1 MIIYLK
7 DYKKLLELQKN
18 NDNQIKEKKLLI
30 DDNCQK
36 WIDAKGFEEN
46 LNKELSTL
54 NKKYNDT
61 IEGKAKNLL
70 DLIATILTILSIAG
84 VFIAI
89 INNPIFIIL
98 GPVLATMLSGIIY
111 LISFII
117 IKHTPI
123 LKKQFQKDENLNNL
137 LGLINN
143 KEKELTNTKE
153 LIEKY
158 SQAIIKHRAEL
169 KKLTAKK
176 DYINESIN
184 ELMRTYATPIFE
196 EQLKNIKESKNPE
209 PKTKTKKKNQ

>member
-7 DYKKLLELQKN
+7 DYQKLLELQKN
-18 NDNQIKEKKLLI
+18 NDKQIKEKKLLI

-36 WIDAKGFEEN
+36 WIEEKGKEEN

-61 IEGKAKNLL
+61 IEGKEKNLL
-70 DLIATILTILSIAG
+70 DLITIILTILSIAG
-84 VFIAI
+84 VIIAS
-89 INNPIFIIL
+89 INNLIFILL
-98 GPVLATMLSGIIY
+98 GPVMATMLSGIIY

-117 IKHTPI
+117 IKHTSI
-123 LKKQFQKDENLNNL
+123 LEKQFQKDENLNNL

-196 EQLKNIKESKNPE
+196 ERLKNIKESKNPE

>member
-18 NDNQIKEKKLLI
+18 NDKQIKEKKLLI
-30 DDNCQK
+30 EDNCQK
-36 WIDAKGFEEN
+36 WIDVKKFEEN

-61 IEGKAKNLL
+61 IEEKENNLL
-70 DLIATILTILSIAG
+70 IGIGTSLVIFI
-84 VFIAI
+84 IAI
-89 INNPIFIIL
+89 IIFSINKPIYALL
-98 GPVLATMLSGIIY
+98 GPLMTIIISSSIY
-111 LISFII
+111 LITFNI
-117 IKHTPI
+117 IKRTSI
-123 LKKQFQKDENLNNL
+123 LEKKISKNENIRNL
-137 LGLINN
+137 LQLINN

-209 PKTKTKKKNQ
+209 PKTKAKKKNQ

>member
-18 NDNQIKEKKLLI
+18 NDKQIKEKKLLI

-61 IEGKAKNLL
+61 IEEKENNLL
-70 DLIATILTILSIAG
+70 IGIGTSLVIFI
-84 VFIAI
+84 IAI
-89 INNPIFIIL
+89 IIFSINKPIYALL
-98 GPVLATMLSGIIY
+98 GPLMTIIISSSIY
-111 LISFII
+111 LITFNI
-117 IKHTPI
+117 IKRTSI
-123 LKKQFQKDENLNNL
+123 LEKKLSKNENIRNL
-137 LGLINN
+137 LQLINN

-158 SQAIIKHRAEL
+158 SQAIIKHRVEL